1 MNDEIGVGRKHEAKD
16 SFKRNKTLDVTGYDQ
31 KGVQE
36 GGREGEKKN
45 RRQKRKRECEK

>member
-1 MNDEIGVGRKHEAKD
+1 MISSLETAKD

-36 GGREGEKKN
+36 RGREGEKKKSKIEAK
-45 RRQKRKRECEK
+45 KRV